1 MRCLQSFKQRGKL
14 TSGDYSGAPVIIYLQ
29 ENYCTIYLRHEY
41 QPLLKRITY
50 ATQYFHRSKS
60 RDRMNKQSSE
70 KQNTLH
76 RDQIQ
81 LYKDEIIALT
91 EKNHK
96 LKRGMKALNLIN
108 ENLEREASALIDS
121 HKDLDNQVKN
131 LRKRLSKDEACIIA

>member
-1 MRCLQSFKQRGKL
+1 MRCSQSFEQRGKL
-14 TSGDYSGAPVIIYLQ
+14 TSGDYSGAPVIIYF
-29 ENYCTIYLRHEY
+29 EDYCTVYLSHEY
-41 QPLLKRITY
+41 QPLLTGITN
-50 ATQYFHRSKS
+50 ATQHFHRSKS
-60 RDRMNKQSSE
+60 GDRMNKQSSA

-81 LYKDEIIALT
+81 LYKDEIIALN

-96 LKRGMKALNLIN
+96 LKRGMRALNLIN
-108 ENLEREASALIDS
+108 ENLEREASALINS

>member
-1 MRCLQSFKQRGKL
+1 
-14 TSGDYSGAPVIIYLQ
+14 
-29 ENYCTIYLRHEY
+29 
-41 QPLLKRITY
+41 
-50 ATQYFHRSKS
+50 
-60 RDRMNKQSSE
+60 MNKQSSE

>member
-1 MRCLQSFKQRGKL
+1 
-14 TSGDYSGAPVIIYLQ
+14 
-29 ENYCTIYLRHEY
+29 
-41 QPLLKRITY
+41 
-50 ATQYFHRSKS
+50 
-60 RDRMNKQSSE
+60 MNKQSSE

-121 HKDLDNQVKN
+121 HKDLDNQVNN

>member
-1 MRCLQSFKQRGKL
+1 
-14 TSGDYSGAPVIIYLQ
+14 
-29 ENYCTIYLRHEY
+29 
-41 QPLLKRITY
+41 
-50 ATQYFHRSKS
+50 
-60 RDRMNKQSSE
+60 MNKQSSA

-81 LYKDEIIALT
+81 LYRDEIIALN

-108 ENLEREASALIDS
+108 ENLEREASALINS